1 MSAITPTNGTGRKK
15 MGDLNRGGSK
25 LPWRVTLFVRPSLLA
40 VDLVPVVYYVRGA
53 VDEVGSKAYLLW
65 RKWEKIDKGL
75 GEQEYPDV
83 EENGIVESVDNND
96 FYSAYKELIKHKLPY
111 IVAGDRGNPS
121 AFTCLGRTDI

>member
-1 MSAITPTNGTGRKK
+1 M
-15 MGDLNRGGSK
+15 
-25 LPWRVTLFVRPSLLA
+25 LPWRVTLYVRPSLLA
-40 VDLVPVVYYVRGA
+40 VELEPVVYYVRGA

-83 EENGIVESVDNND
+83 EENGIVESIDNND
-96 FYSAYKELIKHKLPY
+96 FYSTYKELIKHKLPY
-111 IVAGDRGNPS
+111 IVAGDRGNPT